1 MEESSGKPPTS
12 AAEHARFLQGI
23 LPAYFADYWAM
34 VAQLGPVSLK
44 THYDPNRIRSTW
56 DVRDRLGQ
64 IDMPTLVISGLYDF
78 VCARRFSDEIV
89 AGIHGVTCLKLHESG
104 HFGYQE
110 QQELL
115 VKTVADFVS

>member
-1 MEESSGKPPTS
+1 
-12 AAEHARFLQGI
+12 
-23 LPAYFADYWAM
+23 M